1 MQTLENLNLGYIS
14 YSLLLIW
21 LFYSIYYIAKAQK
34 YPEQI
39 NYYLFESIPSVFVS
53 LGLLGTF
60 MGLTQGLLKFD
71 TDPALIKQSIKDL
84 LGGLKYAFIVS
95 LAGLS
100 LSIVFSKIT
109 NYYLFKLD
117 DIQPPKSPELKQM
130 ELINKNIEGLGEI
143 IEQTSKQQNR
153 KFTELVSEI
162 SVVSNSIST
171 NLDAFASSLA
181 STNSGAIVEAMQSVM
196 YDFNDTIQEFI
207 QSLVDKNFNE
217 LTTTVKNLNQWQ
229 QQHKEQ
235 VIQLTDTYQS
245 LVSDTST
252 LVRNTESIIDIN
264 DKLIGRNGRIQEIL
278 VSLGKV
284 IVEDKKFVELIGNLT
299 NTINKMSNLSNSIE
313 QTSISIKNIAENN
326 IELTNTI
333 TDWFAKEYGIKESII
348 LLNSQLKEIKSIK
361 QTDFGNMDRSFV
373 DRLGKTFGSLD
384 DVLTKY
390 IKSLEKL
397 IKDSTEKINKNG

>member
-1 MQTLENLNLGYIS
+1 
-14 YSLLLIW
+14 
-21 LFYSIYYIAKAQK
+21 
-34 YPEQI
+34 
-39 NYYLFESIPSVFVS
+39 
-53 LGLLGTF
+53 
-60 MGLTQGLLKFD
+60 
-71 TDPALIKQSIKDL
+71 
-84 LGGLKYAFIVS
+84 
-95 LAGLS
+95 
-100 LSIVFSKIT
+100 
-109 NYYLFKLD
+109 
-117 DIQPPKSPELKQM
+117 
-130 ELINKNIEGLGEI
+130 
-143 IEQTSKQQNR
+143 
-153 KFTELVSEI
+153 
-162 SVVSNSIST
+162 
-171 NLDAFASSLA
+171 
-181 STNSGAIVEAMQSVM
+181 
-196 YDFNDTIQEFI
+196 
-207 QSLVDKNFNE
+207 
-217 LTTTVKNLNQWQ
+217 
-229 QQHKEQ
+229 
-235 VIQLTDTYQS
+235 